1 MRSLGG
7 GPKTTLKRTLNKAH
21 HTMQFAPFLDEKV
34 IWNTIESES
43 APDAARIT
51 DILAKAREGAGLDT
65 REVAALLAPMPQDS
79 LEALYA
85 TALELKERVYGK
97 RMVIFAPL
105 YISNLCANN
114 CAYCAF
120 NTNNTDLERKSLS
133 PEEIAAEVRTIEN
146 MGHKRVMAV
155 YGEHPKWG
163 AEAVAQSVAEIYAVK
178 SPPSGEIRRV
188 NVNCAPLDTP
198 GFAVLKQAGIG
209 TYQCFQE
216 SYHRP
221 TYESVHLGGK
231 KKDMDWR
238 LFAMHRAN
246 EADVDDVGL
255 GVLFGLFDHR
265 FEVLALLHHAQ
276 ALESAYGAGP
286 HTISFPRIE
295 PAQNSELSHNPPNVI
310 SDEVFK
316 RIIAVVRLA
325 LPYTGMIITT
335 REKPELKREL
345 LKLGISQLSAA
356 SRTSPGGYE
365 KAEANAPEAQQ
376 FWVGDE
382 RSLAQ
387 VIRELQADGY
397 IPSFCT
403 SCYRKG
409 RTGDHFMGFAR
420 SAFIHS
426 FCDPNALMTYYEYLL
441 DYATGTDR
449 EKGLDFV
456 RERVAAFIEK
466 GGQSDLRERLAR
478 IDAGE
483 RDILV

>member
-1 MRSLGG
+1 MSSEE
-7 GPKTTLKRTLNKAH
+7 
-21 HTMQFAPFLDEKV
+21 FAPFLDERALWSS
-34 IWNTIESES
+34 IDREA
-43 APDAARIT
+43 APDAARID
-51 DILAKAREGAGLDT
+51 DILVKARQGAGLDLD
-65 REVAALLAPMPQDS
+65 EAAALLAPLPEGR
-79 LEALYA
+79 LEALYE
-85 TALELKERVYGK
+85 TALELKERVYGR

-105 YISNLCANN
+105 YVSNLCGNN

-120 NTNNTDLERKSLS
+120 NARNKDLERKSLD
-133 PEEIAAEVRTIEN
+133 PDEIAREVRLIEN

-155 YGEHPKWG
+155 YGDHPRWN
-163 AEAVAQSVAEIYAVK
+163 AETIADSVSHIYSVK

-188 NVNCAPLDTP
+188 NVNCAPMKSE
-198 GFAVLKQAGIG
+198 GFARLKQAGIG

-216 SYHRP
+216 TYHRE
-221 TYESVHLGGK
+221 TYKAVHLGGK
-231 KKDMDWR
+231 KKDYDWR
-238 LFAMHRAN
+238 LFALHRAN
-246 EADVDDVGL
+246 LGGVDDVGL

-265 FEVLALLHHAQ
+265 FEVLALLRHAK
-276 ALESAYGAGP
+276 ALEDAFGAGP

-295 PAQNSELSHNPPNVI
+295 PAQNSEISHNPPNVI
-310 SDEVFK
+310 SDETFK

-335 REKPELKREL
+335 REGPVLKRDL
-345 LKLGISQLSAA
+345 LRLGISQLSAA
-356 SRTSPGGYE
+356 SRTSPGGYQS
-365 KAEANAPEAQQ
+365 ASANNPEAQQ

-382 RSLAQ
+382 RNLPEIIEA
-387 VIRELQADGY
+387 LQADGY

-420 SAFIHS
+420 SAFIHT

-441 DYATGTDR
+441 DYASADAKA
-449 EKGLDFV
+449 KGIGYV
-456 RERVAAFIEK
+456 RELAGKLPEAGRDKLLA
-466 GGQSDLRERLAR
+466 LLAR

>member
-1 MRSLGG
+1 M
-7 GPKTTLKRTLNKAH
+7 KT
-21 HTMQFAPFLDEKV
+21 QFDPFLNENA
-34 IWNTIESES
+34 IWTILEREST
-43 APDAARIT
+43 PDAVRIH
-51 DILAKAREGAGLDT
+51 DILDKARQGQGLDNN
-65 REVAALLAPMPQDS
+65 EVAALLAPMSDDS
-79 LEALYA
+79 LQALYA

-105 YISNLCANN
+105 YVSNLCANN

-120 NTNNTDLERKSLS
+120 NTDNKDLKRISLG
-133 PEEIAAEVRTIEN
+133 PEEIAAEVRILEN

-163 AEAVAQSVAEIYAVK
+163 AEAVAKSVADIYAVK
-178 SPPSGEIRRV
+178 SLPSGEIRRV

-216 SYHRP
+216 TYNRSV
-221 TYESVHLGGK
+221 YESVHLGGR

-246 EADVDDVGL
+246 EAGVDDVGL

-265 FEVLALLHHAQ
+265 FEVLALLDHAR
-276 ALESAYGAGP
+276 ALEKAYGAGP

-295 PAQNSELSHNPPNVI
+295 PAQNSELSKNPPNVI
-310 SDEVFK
+310 SDPVFK

-335 REKPELKREL
+335 REQAALKREL

-365 KAEANAPEAQQ
+365 KAEANSPEAQQ

-382 RSLAQ
+382 RSLDQ
-387 VIRELQADGY
+387 VIRDLTADGY

-441 DYATGTDR
+441 DFAQAADR
-449 EKGLDFV
+449 EAGITFV
-456 RERVAAFIEK
+456 RERVQAMNDEEGRARL
-466 GGQSDLRERLAR
+466 QERLDR